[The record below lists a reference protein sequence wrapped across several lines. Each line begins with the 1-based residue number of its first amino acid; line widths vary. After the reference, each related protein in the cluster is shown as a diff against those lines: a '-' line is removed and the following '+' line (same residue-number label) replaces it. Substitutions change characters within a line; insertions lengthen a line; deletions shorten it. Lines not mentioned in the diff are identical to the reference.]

1 MKTELV
7 GIAGLRL
14 IAVVAAFVEPLFP
27 ADVDLVD
34 QQEAADI
41 VVRFAVAGRV
51 VHRAAEAV
59 DLDLRDNREHILGIG
74 GLCKVG
80 RLCDD
85 HHSVP
90 CAVADLCSGDFAVD
104 VNVALEEVVHDVD
117 VTLGN
122 IVVGDIGVR
131 EKDVVCVVPA
141 GDFSQVGIVG
151 LLVKDQ
157 SRVAVLPDLLDKI
170 ARVVRRHGHENCL
183 RLRTAKKGRYH
194 PPRRIPL
201 QRC

>member
-1 MKTELV
+1 M
-7 GIAGLRL
+7 
-14 IAVVAAFVEPLFP
+14 
-27 ADVDLVD
+27 
-34 QQEAADI
+34 
-41 VVRFAVAGRV
+41 
-51 VHRAAEAV
+51 
-59 DLDLRDNREHILGIG
+59 
-74 GLCKVG
+74 
-80 RLCDD
+80 
-85 HHSVP
+85 
-90 CAVADLCSGDFAVD
+90 
-104 VNVALEEVVHDVD
+104 HDVD

-183 RLRTAKKGRYH
+183 RLRGNDACALRRKVGIIHLAGFLCNDADLVADSRLKGLDERERSFLLILHNGHLGDTHIGDHFGNLVCNEVVVDAAADDILPALLH
-194 PPRRIPL
+194 P
-201 QRC
+201 RCGRAHADGEDLRFFEDRTGSQHFCRAV